1 MMNDRYNED
10 TIICRCSDI
19 TRGELRKWIEYG
31 LTDIEELKRL
41 TRVTM
46 GPCQGRT
53 CRQLI
58 MQEIAAITG
67 TPIPE
72 QVMSIFRQPLKG
84 ITLGAIADLDI
95 DPHQDYSD
103 SGEAKGGGVK

>member
-1 MMNDRYNED
+1 MQEIPHDD

-19 TRGELRKWIEYG
+19 TRAELRAWVERGMTSI
-31 LTDIEELKRL
+31 DELKRM

-58 MQEIAAITG
+58 MQELAAMTG
-67 TPIPE
+67 QPIDTIVLPTY
-72 QVMSIFRQPLKG
+72 RQPLKG
-84 ITLGAIADLDI
+84 ITLGAVAELYLED
-95 DPHQDYSD
+95 
-103 SGEAKGGGVK
+103 EASEEKEEERP